1 METLSSAMQ
10 GQSLLDR
17 ISQTTT
23 SQAPWGPNSY
33 GEPPLPGNSTC
44 GTFPVL
50 TSQGTLNSIS
60 GTTFVTN
67 IEQDELQI
75 SKGPVEARDSST
87 ALQDTKRR
95 KTTSF
100 LSKFMRTASNGSSGR
115 PPVRPSRSD
124 GPFGT
129 RPVADKSSGSS
140 SWSQLDVPPKQ
151 PISGSQV
158 TEESET
164 DFDELTEN
172 VWGDG
177 ESAHDDSSMLS
188 AVPASSTSGSRTSD
202 VEGMEPH
209 YTNRFY
215 PQQASKVILPS
226 ADNNY
231 GGFCEGAWRMQIGDP
246 KGGMKRR
253 QDVGPGA
260 STYYFWKCVSR
271 QCAFNGE
278 MFGTKKCPAFDP
290 KVRVSKSGIRF
301 RWSFLAKSHIT
312 QSKVVKGQY
321 NYGCIFCCT
330 GDEPTRVFG
339 GIDTLLE
346 HLLSHRGQSIPAQ
359 VLHRAG
365 CVVDR
370 LCTDDE
376 DFDINVPPFAGDDG
390 QVISF

>member
-1 METLSSAMQ
+1 M
-10 GQSLLDR
+10 
-17 ISQTTT
+17 
-23 SQAPWGPNSY
+23 
-33 GEPPLPGNSTC
+33 
-44 GTFPVL
+44 
-50 TSQGTLNSIS
+50 NSIS

-67 IEQDELQI
+67 LDQDELKI
-75 SKGPVEARDSST
+75 SVEPPAARDT
-87 ALQDTKRR
+87 PTDLQYTKRR

-100 LSKFMRTASNGSSGR
+100 LSKFMRTTSNGISGR

-129 RPVADKSSGSS
+129 RPVANKSSGRP
-140 SWSQLDVPPKQ
+140 SWSGSDEPHKQ
-151 PISGSQV
+151 PAAGNQV
-158 TEESET
+158 AEESET

-172 VWGDG
+172 VWGEG

-188 AVPASSTSGSRTSD
+188 AVPARSTSGSRKSD
-202 VEGMEPH
+202 LEEMEPH

-215 PQQASKVILPS
+215 PQQTPKVILPS

-231 GGFCEGAWRMQIGDP
+231 GGFCEGAWRLQIGDP

-260 STYYFWKCVSR
+260 STYYFWKCVSK
-271 QCAFNGE
+271 QCAYQGQLL
-278 MFGTKKCPAFDP
+278 GTKKCPAFDP
-290 KVRVSKSGIRF
+290 KVHVSKSGIRF

-312 QSKVVKGQY
+312 QSKVINSQY

-330 GDEPTRVFG
+330 GNEPTPVFG
-339 GIDTLLE
+339 RIDTLLE
-346 HLLSHRGQSIPAQ
+346 HLLSHQGQSIPPQ

-376 DFDINVPPFAGDDG
+376 DFDINVPPFPGDDG

>member
-1 METLSSAMQ
+1 MDTLSSTMQ
-10 GQSLLDR
+10 EQSLLDR
-17 ISQTTT
+17 ISQTATT
-23 SQAPWGPNSY
+23 QAPWGPNSY
-33 GEPPLPGNSTC
+33 GEPPLHGKLTSEI
-44 GTFPVL
+44 FPAL
-50 TSQGTLNSIS
+50 NSQGTVNSIS

-67 IEQDELQI
+67 LDQDELQI
-75 SKGPVEARDSST
+75 SVEPAAARDIPT
-87 ALQDTKRR
+87 DLQYTKRR

-100 LSKFMRTASNGSSGR
+100 LSKFMRTTSNSISGR
-115 PPVRPSRSD
+115 PPVRPSRSH

-129 RPVADKSSGSS
+129 RTVANKSPSRP
-140 SWSQLDVPPKQ
+140 SWSRSDEPHKQ
-151 PISGSQV
+151 PAPGNQV
-158 TEESET
+158 AEESET

-172 VWGDG
+172 VWGEG

-188 AVPASSTSGSRTSD
+188 AVPAPSTSGSRKSD
-202 VEGMEPH
+202 LEEMEPH
-209 YTNRFY
+209 YTNRLY
-215 PQQASKVILPS
+215 PQQTPKVVLPS
-226 ADNNY
+226 AENNY
-231 GGFCEGAWRMQIGDP
+231 GGFCEGAWRLQIGDP

-260 STYYFWKCVSR
+260 STYYFWKCVSK
-271 QCAFNGE
+271 QCAFDGQ

-290 KVRVSKSGIRF
+290 KVRVAKSGIRF

-312 QSKVVKGQY
+312 QSKVINSQY

-330 GDEPTRVFG
+330 GNEATPVFG
-339 GIDTLLE
+339 RIDTLLE
-346 HLLSHRGQSIPAQ
+346 HLLSHKGQSIPPQ
-359 VLHRAG
+359 VLDRAG